1 MKIKFEDNLDY
12 QLEAISSITDIF
24 LGQEK
29 GKSLFTVEKQ
39 EKQLELDE
47 MENKIGVGNELSIF
61 PEEILKNLNEIQLK
75 NGLDKTKDL
84 KQSDYHFSVEME
96 TGERVIIVTGCIN
109 ALRSRVSGTL
119 VNMIH
124 ALLRVIKYN
133 YCKQC
138 MRSKDVLALQY

>member
-1 MKIKFEDNLDY
+1 MGFVY
-12 QLEAISSITDIF
+12 IS
-24 LGQEK
+24 
-29 GKSLFTVEKQ
+29 
-39 EKQLELDE
+39 
-47 MENKIGVGNELSIF
+47 
-61 PEEILKNLNEIQLK
+61 
-75 NGLDKTKDL
+75 
-84 KQSDYHFSVEME
+84 

>member
-1 MKIKFEDNLDY
+1 MKFDVLQSKSSSKTLRMPHQQEAVDNL
-12 QLEAISSITDIF
+12 
-24 LGQEK
+24 
-29 GKSLFTVEKQ
+29 
-39 EKQLELDE
+39 
-47 MENKIGVGNELSIF
+47 NKYFNIHNPQNPQS
-61 PEEILKNLNEIQLK
+61 
-75 NGLDKTKDL
+75 GLL
-84 KQSDYHFSVEME
+84 VMP

>member
-1 MKIKFEDNLDY
+1 MREYREY
-12 QLEAISSITDIF
+12 QLEAINNFRKNEWRGI
-24 LGQEK
+24 
-29 GKSLFTVEKQ
+29 
-39 EKQLELDE
+39 LE
-47 MENKIGVGNELSIF
+47 MA
-61 PEEILKNLNEIQLK
+61 
-75 NGLDKTKDL
+75 
-84 KQSDYHFSVEME
+84 

-124 ALLRVIKYN
+124 VLLRVIKYN

>member
-1 MKIKFEDNLDY
+1 MGLVYNSTYFLASRPNIEENSELREPQIEGYLKVYEHFIINQKT
-12 QLEAISSITDIF
+12 SSAVIV
-24 LGQEK
+24 L
-29 GKSLFTVEKQ
+29 
-39 EKQLELDE
+39 
-47 MENKIGVGNELSIF
+47 
-61 PEEILKNLNEIQLK
+61 P
-75 NGLDKTKDL
+75 
-84 KQSDYHFSVEME
+84 

>member
-1 MKIKFEDNLDY
+1 MQGISLKDFQIKTVNKLLDY
-12 QLEAISSITDIF
+12 T
-24 LGQEK
+24 
-29 GKSLFTVEKQ
+29 TVGDRKEVLLQ
-39 EKQLELDE
+39 A
-47 MENKIGVGNELSIF
+47 
-61 PEEILKNLNEIQLK
+61 P
-75 NGLDKTKDL
+75 
-84 KQSDYHFSVEME
+84 

>member
-1 MKIKFEDNLDY
+1 MELILQKGLPHQQKAVDAISKVLDRVYITPPRQFYENPIVDLSDSQLTANIREVQKNIPAEYRSSKLIGDCLNLD
-12 QLEAISSITDIF
+12 I
-24 LGQEK
+24 K
-29 GKSLFTVEKQ
+29 
-39 EKQLELDE
+39 
-47 MENKIGVGNELSIF
+47 
-61 PEEILKNLNEIQLK
+61 
-75 NGLDKTKDL
+75 
-84 KQSDYHFSVEME
+84 ME

>member
-1 MKIKFEDNLDY
+1 MDIILKSNLPHQDGAVNAIDNVLNDVNINKPMFSHMNPSIELTGERLKDNIREVQKQVHPELRGSSEISKYLNLD
-12 QLEAISSITDIF
+12 I
-24 LGQEK
+24 K
-29 GKSLFTVEKQ
+29 
-39 EKQLELDE
+39 
-47 MENKIGVGNELSIF
+47 
-61 PEEILKNLNEIQLK
+61 
-75 NGLDKTKDL
+75 
-84 KQSDYHFSVEME
+84 ME

>member
-1 MKIKFEDNLDY
+1 MQRSKLYNRKRILNLLRQMETY
-12 QLEAISSITDIF
+12 PV
-24 LGQEK
+24 
-29 GKSLFTVEKQ
+29 TV
-39 EKQLELDE
+39 
-47 MENKIGVGNELSIF
+47 VVAS
-61 PEEILKNLNEIQLK
+61 
-75 NGLDKTKDL
+75 
-84 KQSDYHFSVEME
+84 

>member
-1 MKIKFEDNLDY
+1 MKFK
-12 QLEAISSITDIF
+12 
-24 LGQEK
+24 
-29 GKSLFTVEKQ
+29 
-39 EKQLELDE
+39 ELNIIE
-47 MENKIGVGNELSIF
+47 
-61 PEEILKNLNEIQLK
+61 PILKALEKEEYEVPTPIQQQAIPPLLQ
-75 NGLDKTKDL
+75 GRDILGCA
-84 KQSDYHFSVEME
+84 Q

>member
-1 MKIKFEDNLDY
+1 MFQDGRIWIGKTEAENLY
-12 QLEAISSITDIF
+12 IYPKMA
-24 LGQEK
+24 
-29 GKSLFTVEKQ
+29 
-39 EKQLELDE
+39 
-47 MENKIGVGNELSIF
+47 NRH
-61 PEEILKNLNEIQLK
+61 
-75 NGLDKTKDL
+75 GLIAGA
-84 KQSDYHFSVEME
+84 

>member
-1 MKIKFEDNLDY
+1 MAINFSRLTSSTN
-12 QLEAISSITDIF
+12 QASLEPRDIF
-24 LGQEK
+24 MAL
-29 GKSLFTVEKQ
+29 
-39 EKQLELDE
+39 
-47 MENKIGVGNELSIF
+47 
-61 PEEILKNLNEIQLK
+61 P
-75 NGLDKTKDL
+75 TKDKSYGYPRDVQTEVW
-84 KQSDYHFSVEME
+84 KQWFVKRNEKNVIIKMN

>member
-1 MKIKFEDNLDY
+1 MPHQQDAVDALNDYFDTDNPTHP
-12 QLEAISSITDIF
+12 QS
-24 LGQEK
+24 
-29 GKSLFTVEKQ
+29 
-39 EKQLELDE
+39 
-47 MENKIGVGNELSIF
+47 
-61 PEEILKNLNEIQLK
+61 
-75 NGLDKTKDL
+75 GLI
-84 KQSDYHFSVEME
+84 VMP

>member
-1 MKIKFEDNLDY
+1 MKIENVVLNDNIQRALDDMGFEEST
-12 QLEAISSITDIF
+12 QIQQEAIPLILEGKDIV
-24 LGQEK
+24 GQ
-29 GKSLFTVEKQ
+29 S
-39 EKQLELDE
+39 
-47 MENKIGVGNELSIF
+47 N
-61 PEEILKNLNEIQLK
+61 
-75 NGLDKTKDL
+75 
-84 KQSDYHFSVEME
+84 